1 MLTTEGTYP
10 FTRGGVSTWCD
21 TLVSRLDRLDF
32 IVYAV
37 MMNPFIT
44 QTYRLPPN
52 TSLMRV
58 PLWGT
63 EEPCEHLASR
73 PFSQVYLAKRATTG
87 KVVASRFLPLFET
100 LVTEVTS
107 EEKDP
112 TRFGATCAGLY
123 QVFQEYDYKVC
134 FKSLAT
140 WERFKRLALGA
151 RGATERPVPTLFD
164 LTQSLGWLYRFL
176 IILNTPLPQV
186 DVSHSAAAAFCGIPG
201 VLSRILH
208 GTPYLLTEHGVYL
221 REQYLSKGRAALPP
235 YLSRFLMSLVR
246 SVVTLNY
253 HYADQVSPVCAY
265 NSRWEAEMGVPGDRI
280 RVIHNGVDPLVFAPS
295 EHSREGPP
303 VVTGVMRIDP
313 VKDIETLLRAAAL
326 VQAEVPGVKFII
338 YGGVT
343 VPAYFDR
350 CLALRARLGLER
362 TFIFAGHVENVPEA
376 YRSGDIVVLSSISE
390 GFPYSIVEA
399 MMAGKAV
406 VATDVGGIREA
417 LGPAGIVVPPQDVE
431 QMARAIRY
439 LIGNPLERASL
450 GQEARER
457 ALTYF
462 TTEQFTR
469 LYLECYEHLA
479 ALQTG
484 KEETVELLRRILA
497 RQALFAHRGM
507 ALALSGHWAEAIAS
521 FRLAISLDESTCAVP
536 VLRIQIAHAF
546 AAAGQTSMALVEMR
560 KAAQARQTLHSRAVS
575 RGAGAGGQ
583 DRHSPRARAGA
594 RDAGKAR
601 VTS

>member
-1 MLTTEGTYP
+1 MMLTTEGTYP

-21 TLVSRLDRLDF
+21 TLVSKLDRLDF
-32 IVYAV
+32 IIYAV

-52 TSLMRV
+52 TSLIRV

-73 PFSQVYLAKRATTG
+73 PFSQVYLAKRATTE
-87 KVVASRFLPLFET
+87 KVVTGRFLPLFDT
-100 LVTEVTS
+100 LVAEVIS

-112 TRFGATCAGLY
+112 VRFGTTCAGMY

-134 FKSLAT
+134 FKSFAT
-140 WERFKRLALGA
+140 WERFKRLVLGY
-151 RGATERPVPTLFD
+151 RGAQERPGPTLFD

-176 IILNTPLPQV
+176 IILNTPLPRV
-186 DVSHSAAAAFCGIPG
+186 DVAHSAAAAFCGIPG

-235 YLSRFLMSLVR
+235 YLGRFLMSLVR

-253 HYADQVSPVCAY
+253 RYADQVSPVCAY
-265 NSRWEAEMGVPGDRI
+265 NSRWEAQMGVPGDRI
-280 RVIHNGVDPLVFAPS
+280 RVIYNGVDPLVFAPVA
-295 EHSREGPP
+295 HSREGPP

-326 VQAEVPGVKFII
+326 VQAQVPGVKFVI

-343 VPAYFDR
+343 VPAYFDK
-350 CLALRARLGLER
+350 CLALRAKLGLEH

-376 YRSGDIVVLSSISE
+376 YHSGDIVVLSSISE

-399 MMAGKAV
+399 MMARKAII
-406 VATDVGGIREA
+406 ATDVGGIREA
-417 LGPAGIVVPPQDVE
+417 LGPAGIVVRPQDAE
-431 QMARAIRY
+431 QFAQAICY
-439 LIGNPLERASL
+439 LIGHPLERASL

-462 TTEQFTR
+462 TTERFAS
-469 LYLECYEHLA
+469 LYLECYQRLA
-479 ALQTG
+479 ALTTG
-484 KEETVELLRRILA
+484 AEEAAELLRRILA
-497 RQALFAHRGM
+497 RQALFAHRGV
-507 ALALSGHWAEAIAS
+507 ALALAGHWAEAIAS
-521 FRLAISLDESTCAVP
+521 FRLAISVDESTPAVP
-536 VLRIQIAHAF
+536 VLRIQMAHAF
-546 AAAGQTSMALVEMR
+546 AAAGQTSMALIEVR
-560 KAAQARQTLHSRAVS
+560 RAVQARQAPRTHAPA
-575 RGAGAGGQ
+575 RGPGNAG
-583 DRHSPRARAGA
+583 
-594 RDAGKAR
+594 